1 MRDMN
6 TNDIIV
12 TRLAAQNGFLGVI
25 TLNRPQTLNALT
37 HEMIQRLSQQL
48 DVWLLDADVKA
59 ILIES
64 SSEKAFCAGG
74 DILSIYQAKQNNELR
89 PAFFQD
95 EYALNQQIHHYPK
108 PMIAFLD
115 GITMGGGVGL
125 SVHASHRVGT
135 EKMIWAMPETGIGF
149 FTDVGGSYFLSRC
162 PQQMGVY
169 LGLTGMSITAADA
182 LALNFI
188 DYVMP
193 REQFSVI
200 KQALLTTSADFG
212 TSLVVD
218 ALLAQYA
225 LDPAPAPL
233 MNHANQIEDLFAL
246 PDVEAIMAE
255 LAKQDDEFSQ
265 ATLACLGN
273 KSPTS
278 LKVTCEALQR
288 GIGQTVDACLAMEYR
303 IACHFLAT
311 HDFFEGIRATIIDKD
326 QSPHWNPATLAQV
339 SEHAVM
345 NFFDV
350 DVVNHVV

>member
-1 MRDMN
+1 MN

-12 TRLAAQNGFLGVI
+12 TRLAAQKGFLGVI

-37 HEMIQRLSQQL
+37 HEMIQHLSQQL

-74 DILSIYQAKQNNELR
+74 DILSIHQAKQKNEL
-89 PAFFQD
+89 PSAFFQD
-95 EYALNQQIHHYPK
+95 EYALIQQIHHYPK
-108 PMIAFLD
+108 PIITFLD

-149 FTDVGGSYFLSRC
+149 FPDVGGSYFLPRC
-162 PQQMGVY
+162 PQQLGVY
-169 LGLTGMSITAADA
+169 LGLTGMQITAADA

-188 DYVMP
+188 DYVIP

-200 KQALLTTSADFG
+200 KQALLTTSVDFG
-212 TSLVVD
+212 TPLVVD

-233 MNHANQIEDLFAL
+233 MKHADQIEEIFAL
-246 PDVEAIMAE
+246 PDVQAIMAE
-255 LAKQDDEFSQ
+255 LGTRDDAFSQ
-265 ATLACLGN
+265 TTLACLAT

-278 LKVTCEALQR
+278 LKVTCETLQR

-303 IACHFLAT
+303 VACHFLAT
-311 HDFFEGIRATIIDKD
+311 HDFFEGIRATVIDKN
-326 QSPHWNPATLAQV
+326 QPPHWNPGTLAQV
-339 SEHAVM
+339 SEQTVM

-350 DVVNHVV
+350 DIVNHVV